1 MDKILTMVVKGATLL
16 TTLAMLA
23 LTVWSLASGQH
34 ALMSLVAISLTAV
47 FGFFSFVDIRNM
59 VRGK

>member
-1 MDKILTMVVKGATLL
+1 MDKILTMVVKVATLL

-23 LTVWSLASGQH
+23 LTVWSLASGQP
-34 ALMSLVAISLTAV
+34 ALMSVVGVALTAV